1 LTCVRRGRILD
12 FHRAS
17 KIHMPVSEAVF
28 VLVVMLG
35 IAMLVTGL
43 SRKLPIPFTVVLVV
57 IGVLLSSMAER
68 WPLLQPL
75 KDFELSP
82 EVMLFIF
89 LPALIF
95 ESGFALDARQLTKDL
110 PAVLILAIPGM
121 LISTFIVGFGVW
133 LALDTRLIIAL
144 VFGALISA
152 TDPVA
157 VVALFKELGAP
168 NRLNVLVEGE
178 SLLNDATAIV
188 AFSILLAIAV
198 EGSGIGF
205 SDIDTVFLEFL
216 RVFIGGALFGSFLGF
231 VACELL
237 YRMKANISV
246 ILTTSIIIAY
256 AAFVVGEH
264 SLHVSGVMA
273 VVGAAIALRL
283 FGMSRIRQDA
293 THSISETWEVIALC
307 CNSLLFLMVGLS
319 VNTDDVMS
327 RIGPVFI
334 VVALVL
340 TARALSIY
348 TFVPLTVRWFKLP
361 RVSMGE
367 RHIMWWGGLKGGLAI
382 AVVLSIPS
390 DLPERQFLFDLTI
403 GVVLFT
409 LLVSAPTIRPL
420 MQRLGMNEL
429 SQGEELEL
437 HSVLVD
443 ARHKLNANLSRLLQ
457 NKLAPKM
464 DIKRTLLDIEI
475 AFGIGLF
482 DEEAEQHGDD
492 DFIAMLRAYHIERRE
507 LKNLYETGYISQYI
521 YLDMLNH
528 LYDMREDLRQG
539 GSEAEDERE
548 HGKQSFFQRL
558 EKTFLRFIRERR
570 WSSSLMS
577 RFQGARMVQQL
588 QRNLA
593 HVLMCEAVITLLKI
607 QDDLRA
613 DARDE
618 VIAIY
623 KQRKKHYRKNLK
635 MARVRFPEFYHRYLE
650 LLAQRSTIYSG
661 WNHVKDQYEHGD
673 LSSKGYVSTQHKV
686 HMKIERL
693 REMEPAVADDASD
706 VNEILADLE
715 LFEAL
720 SDQDLDTLGKNAA
733 IINFLPGDTI
743 MGAYET
749 GDNFYII
756 IVGKAE
762 VWRTDALSYAH
773 RVARLSDGDIMGESV
788 LLAGYERGRHARSAT
803 IKAKTA
809 CILLRISMRSILKIL
824 EKYPAVKDVL
834 QSIHDERGADH
845 APKISDD

>member
-1 LTCVRRGRILD
+1 MRQTRAYFGFRRE
-12 FHRAS
+12 S
-17 KIHMPVSEAVF
+17 KIQMPVSEAVF
-28 VLVVMLG
+28 VLVVLLG

-43 SRKLPIPFTVVLVV
+43 CRKLPVPFTVVLVI
-57 IGVLLSSMAER
+57 IGVMLSSMAEH

-133 LALDTRLIIAL
+133 LALDTKLIIAL

-205 SDIDTVFLEFL
+205 SDIDNVFLEFL
-216 RVFIGGALFGSFLGF
+216 RVFFGGAIFGGFLGF
-231 VACELL
+231 VSCELL
-237 YRMKANISV
+237 HRMKANISV

-273 VVGAAIALRL
+273 VVGAAVALRL

-319 VNTDDVMS
+319 VDTEDVMS
-327 RIGPVFI
+327 RLGPVFI

-348 TFVPLTVRWFKLP
+348 SFVPLTTRWFKLP

-429 SQGEELEL
+429 SRGEELEL
-437 HSVLVD
+437 RSVLID
-443 ARHKLNANLSRLLQ
+443 ARHKLHDHLSRLLQ
-457 NKLAPKM
+457 NKLAPRM
-464 DIKRTLLDIEI
+464 DVTRTLQDIEI
-475 AFGIGLF
+475 AFGLGLF

-528 LYDMREDLRQG
+528 LYNLREDLRQG
-539 GSEAEDERE
+539 GSGAADQHHHAKR
-548 HGKQSFFQRL
+548 SFFQRL
-558 EKTFLRFIRERR
+558 EETLLGFIRERR
-570 WSSSLMS
+570 WSSGLMS
-577 RFQGARMVQQL
+577 RFQGTRMVQQT

-593 HVLMCEAVITLLKI
+593 QVLMCEAVISQLRN
-607 QDDLRA
+607 QEDLEEEARA
-613 DARDE
+613 E
-618 VIAIY
+618 VIDIY
-623 KQRKKHYRKNLK
+623 RQRKKHYRKNLK
-635 MARVRFPEFYHRYLE
+635 MARVRFPDFYYRYLD
-650 LLAQRSTIYSG
+650 LLAQRSTINSG

-673 LSSKGYVSTQHKV
+673 LSSKGYVSTQNKV
-686 HMKIERL
+686 HKKIERL
-693 REMEPAVADDASD
+693 QEMVPAVVDDNSDAADM
-706 VNEILADLE
+706 LADLE

-720 SDQDLDTLGKNAA
+720 DDGDLGYLAKNATV
-733 IINFLPGDTI
+733 INFLPGDTI

-773 RVARLSDGDIMGESV
+773 RVAKLGDGEILGESA
-788 LLAGYERGRHARSAT
+788 LLAEYERGRHARSAT
-803 IKAKTA
+803 IKAKSA
-809 CILLRISMRSILKIL
+809 CILLRISMRPMLKIL
-824 EKYPAVKDVL
+824 EKYPAVKDAFQL
-834 QSIHDERGADH
+834 IHDQRGADH
-845 APKISDD
+845 APKITDD

>member
-1 LTCVRRGRILD
+1 
-12 FHRAS
+12 
-17 KIHMPVSEAVF
+17 MPVSEAVF
-28 VLVVMLG
+28 VLVVLLG

-43 SRKLPIPFTVVLVV
+43 CRKLPIPFTVVLVI
-57 IGVLLSSMAER
+57 IGVLLSSLAEH
-68 WPLLQPL
+68 WPSLQPL

-121 LISTFIVGFGVW
+121 LMSTFIVGFGVW

-198 EGSGIGF
+198 EGSSIGF
-205 SDIDTVFLEFL
+205 SDLDNVFVEFL
-216 RVFIGGALFGSFLGF
+216 RVFFGGVIFGSLLGF
-231 VACELL
+231 AVCELL
-237 YRMKANISV
+237 HRIKANISV
-246 ILTTSIIIAY
+246 ILTTSIITAY

-319 VNTDDVMS
+319 VSTDDVLS
-327 RIGPVFI
+327 RIGPVLI

-348 TFVPLTVRWFKLP
+348 TLVPLTTRWFNLP
-361 RVSMGE
+361 RVSLGE

-409 LLVSAPTIRPL
+409 LLISAPTIRPL

-429 SQGEELEL
+429 SRGEELEL
-437 HSVLVD
+437 RSALID
-443 ARHKLNANLSRLLQ
+443 ARRNLEANLSKLMK
-457 NKLAPKM
+457 NKLAPKI
-464 DIKRTLLDIEI
+464 DVNRTLSDIEI
-475 AFGIGLF
+475 AFGMGLF
-482 DEEAEQHGDD
+482 DDEADQHDD
-492 DFIAMLRAYHIERRE
+492 DEFIAMLRAYHIERKE
-507 LKNLYETGYISQYI
+507 LKNLYETGYISQYV
-521 YLDMLNH
+521 YLDMLNR
-528 LYDMREDLRQG
+528 LYGMRENLRQ
-539 GSEAEDERE
+539 AERE
-548 HGKQSFFQRL
+548 LDSHREVSRRQSFFQRL
-558 EKTFLRFIRERR
+558 EETFLRNIRERR
-570 WSSSLMS
+570 WTSSLMS
-577 RFQGARMVQQL
+577 RYQGARMVQQL

-593 HVLMCEAVITLLKI
+593 HVLMCEAVLSALKG
-607 QDDLRA
+607 QDDLEA
-613 DARDE
+613 EAQQ
-618 VIAIY
+618 AIIKLY
-623 KQRKKHYRKNLK
+623 KERKKHYRKNLK
-635 MARVRFPEFYHRYLE
+635 MARVRYPDFYRHYLE
-650 LLAQRSTIYSG
+650 LLARRSTIYSG
-661 WNHVKDQYEHGD
+661 WNHVHAEYEHGE
-673 LSSKGYVSTQHKV
+673 LSAKGYVSTQGKV
-686 HMKIERL
+686 QKIIERT
-693 REMEPAVADDASD
+693 REMEPTISTTENNVA
-706 VNEILADLE
+706 EILGGLE
-715 LFEAL
+715 LFDSLAEE
-720 SDQDLDTLGKNAA
+720 DLTNLRKSASC
-733 IINFLPGDTI
+733 INFLPGDTI

-756 IVGKAE
+756 VVGEAA

-773 RVARLSDGDIMGESV
+773 RVSDLSDGDIMGESA
-788 LLAGYERGRHARSAT
+788 LLAEYESGRHVRSAT
-803 IKAKTA
+803 IKAETP
-809 CILLRISMRSILKIL
+809 CTLLRISMRSMLAIINS
-824 EKYPAVKDVL
+824 YPEIRE
-834 QSIHDERGADH
+834 SIQQVHDARGADH
-845 APKISDD
+845 APSISDA